1 MFFSEVFAV
10 TKQSSKPLGMP
21 HNRQGGRRNSSANVS
36 APGTRPPATPLAE
49 LQTGTDLLAL
59 RAQLSRAEKAARR
72 APTPPPARA
81 VRPAPVKPQRE
92 AELSGV
98 ATDEFSL
105 SRAHARLRDA
115 VYDTRYHVCPH
126 AIGHARAEGF
136 LEHDILGVL
145 LSGRVR
151 AVYPEDRRWLVC
163 GAFEACGVA
172 LPLHV
177 VVQYHRDG
185 HLDIVT
191 AFVPKHPHHIISRAR
206 LAVMLRYDDQQIRA
220 HTSTPGARAGT
231 RGRGRWKR

>member
-1 MFFSEVFAV
+1 M
-10 TKQSSKPLGMP
+10 TKQSSKPRGP
-21 HNRQGGRRNSSANVS
+21 DHVRRASHRDRSR
-36 APGTRPPATPLAE
+36 PTREPQDSPVRAE

-72 APTPPPARA
+72 APTPPPVRA

-92 AELSGV
+92 AELAGV
-98 ATDEFSL
+98 ATDDFSV
-105 SRAHARLRDA
+105 SRAHARLREA
-115 VYDTRYHVCPH
+115 VYDGRYHLCPH

-136 LEHDILGVL
+136 LEHDIMNVL

-163 GAFEACGVA
+163 GYFEACGVA

-177 VVQYHRDG
+177 VVQHARDG

-206 LAVMLRYDDQQIRA
+206 LAVMLRYDDERIRA
-220 HTSTPGARAGT
+220 HTSTPASRAGM